1 MWKLVLENLKRNK
14 IMETALQIFSVIS
27 ICLAVGATW
36 IGEID
41 RATWFLVWA
50 FYFKYLSDKRK
61 TI

>member
-50 FYFKYLSDKRK
+50 FYFKYF
-61 TI
+61 